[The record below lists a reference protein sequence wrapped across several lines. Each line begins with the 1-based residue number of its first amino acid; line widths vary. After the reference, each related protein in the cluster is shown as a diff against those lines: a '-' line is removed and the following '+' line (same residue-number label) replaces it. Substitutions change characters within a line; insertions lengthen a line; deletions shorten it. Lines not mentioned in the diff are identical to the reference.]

1 VVPLTRYRAIKER
14 MPEMLQRSRALAMRV
29 CRIRFTIRSL
39 FIAIAIGAIPMAF
52 FRPGSRVEVQS
63 VEQAVEVA
71 AALAMQE
78 DATFRP
84 DKHRAKVYRECGMVP
99 LRVDFYSSVGTYVVK
114 RIMITDQGVIQGPW
128 AFTESDQVK
137 SARNGP
143 GMYLLNGKGK
153 VIALLPYIFG
163 PDGEVAGVSS
173 MPPITPPSP

>member
-1 VVPLTRYRAIKER
+1 
-14 MPEMLQRSRALAMRV
+14 MRV

-39 FIAIAIGAIPMAF
+39 FIAIAIGAVPMAF